1 MFPVQS
7 WRLKRKCW
15 TNLYFLTVLVTPT
28 PFPPTPLEYSRTER
42 AQVSGYFDS
51 DLGKVMCQVL
61 FSMSCRTQEL
71 YEGKSKGVAF
81 HGINSRENSYKFDS
95 IWMQDTLLLTHRSAQ
110 DHM

>member
-1 MFPVQS
+1 
-7 WRLKRKCW
+7 
-15 TNLYFLTVLVTPT
+15 
-28 PFPPTPLEYSRTER
+28 
-42 AQVSGYFDS
+42 
-51 DLGKVMCQVL
+51 
-61 FSMSCRTQEL
+61 MSCRAQEL